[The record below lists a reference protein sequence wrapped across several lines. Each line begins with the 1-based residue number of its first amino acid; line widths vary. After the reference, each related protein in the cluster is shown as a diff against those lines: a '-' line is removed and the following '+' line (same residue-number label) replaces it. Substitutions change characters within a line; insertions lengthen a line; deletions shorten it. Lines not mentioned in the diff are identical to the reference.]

1 MGKWN
6 DFGKKPYILSHPGL
20 KTLQMSHTFFPWK
33 TEYSVGI
40 PEIDEQHKAIT
51 SMLNTLYA
59 SFLKNEHDA
68 RIGGI
73 VEGLA
78 SYSRYH
84 FATEERYFTIYGY
97 VNRLEH
103 MAEHADFIAKVE
115 EFRNDYNAQKR
126 ALTFKVINF
135 LRDWLIQ
142 HILVEDRKY
151 ISCLTRRRAMV

>member
-1 MGKWN
+1 
-6 DFGKKPYILSHPGL
+6 
-20 KTLQMSHTFFPWK
+20 MSHTFFPWK
-33 TEYSVGI
+33 AEYSVGI

-51 SMLNTLYA
+51 AMLNTLYEA
-59 SFLKNEHDA
+59 FMKNEHDV

-78 SYSRYH
+78 SYARYH
-84 FATEERYFTIYGY
+84 FGTEERYFTIYGY
-97 VNRLEH
+97 ADRIEH
-103 MAEHADFIAKVE
+103 MKEHAEFIAKVE
-115 EFRNDYNAQKR
+115 EFKNDFNAQKR

-151 ISCLTRRRAMV
+151 ISCLAERRTMV